1 MGHIGDGNCHFIIL
15 YNSSDYDK
23 VHHVVDHMV
32 ERALSHDGTC
42 TGEHG
47 VGVGKRKYLP
57 LELGVEA
64 IDTMRQIKLA
74 LDPRRI
80 LNPDKIFK
88 IDPEENLDE
97 QLDQGSVKVKPN
109 CMHNH

>member
-1 MGHIGDGNCHFIIL
+1 
-15 YNSSDYDK
+15 
-23 VHHVVDHMV
+23 
-32 ERALSHDGTC
+32 
-42 TGEHG
+42 
-47 VGVGKRKYLP
+47 
-57 LELGVEA
+57 
-64 IDTMRQIKLA
+64 MRQIKLA